1 MEGEMREE
9 SGDVRLLVKGAVPI
23 AGAVYAMIE
32 IALAFL
38 GLLLTLIAFIY
49 KLQRSGLF
57 DDVEITV
64 SDHPPIVC
72 NSITIFYKHRIGAY
86 RHAVDV
92 LKELSELVPPAAVA
106 FGIYYDDPEVTKEH
120 LLQSAIGVVYGEG
133 GKDLYRSNYGEQL
146 TRWGYER
153 MTIPAVK
160 KAVVATQRYEGFLSS
175 IALTQFT
182 YSKIRSYLKGGKDLY
197 RSNYG
202 EQLTRWGYERMT
214 IPAVKKAVVATQRYE
229 GFLSSIAL
237 TQFTYSKIRSYLK
250 RQNLHAPLY
259 IDFFTNGKVHV
270 VLPLDQPNE
279 FFIPQLL
286 SMEALETKLAR
297 RKWDSDVESESCS
310 DPEPDD
316 VDDAQSS
323 DSSQTENRKD
333 I

>member
-1 MEGEMREE
+1 MR
-9 SGDVRLLVKGAVPI
+9 DMVTVI
-23 AGAVYAMIE
+23 GAVYAMIE

-182 YSKIRSYLKGGKDLY
+182 YSKIRSYLK
-197 RSNYG
+197 
-202 EQLTRWGYERMT
+202 
-214 IPAVKKAVVATQRYE
+214 
-229 GFLSSIAL
+229 
-237 TQFTYSKIRSYLK
+237 